1 MTKEELIGGIKNALE
16 RGESMDK
23 AIKSF
28 IGAGYNREEVTAA
41 ARDVSRGVS
50 AIIQPQ
56 GKAAPEAGQQKELPK
71 IPGKKK
77 SKAKTIII
85 VAIIIF
91 LLILVGILVLTFLF
105 PVFS

>member
-56 GKAAPEAGQQKELPK
+56 GKTAAGQQKQLPK
-71 IPGKKK
+71 TPGKKK

-85 VAIIIF
+85 VAIVIF
-91 LLILVGILVLTFLF
+91 LLMLVGILVLTFLF